1 MMKKC
6 YGKIFLF
13 TGKRRNDS
21 FGMSQK
27 KKVHDL
33 LGLFTVRKENSGAGN
48 SGKEE
53 KQKK

>member
-1 MMKKC
+1 MVKFFC
-6 YGKIFLF
+6 LLE
-13 TGKRRNDS
+13 RE
-21 FGMSQK
+21 GMTVLGWAKK